1 MKSNNGSMSCKNAY
15 LSFINKKLLLGLFSV
30 LIALI
35 LICAYF
41 MVAYWNEM
49 PIAIKILGPII
60 MAIAFVGILITPLN
74 GMYINKNGAI
84 IFVSDFRIKR
94 IKVNDVAKLEFI
106 FEEWE
111 NKKFS
116 VIVKIACVDGSIFT
130 KDYSK
135 QFCNMPNNKLARSV
149 YTISSNKVDKI
160 QKQVVALN
168 NCVVTVVDKDKN
180 VVFSSL

>member
-30 LIALI
+30 LIAVI
-35 LICAYF
+35 VICAYF

-74 GMYINKNGAI
+74 

>member
-1 MKSNNGSMSCKNAY
+1 
-15 LSFINKKLLLGLFSV
+15 
-30 LIALI
+30 
-35 LICAYF
+35 